1 MPAPM
6 RACVGC
12 TDLAHRTARGRGFS
26 GATHE
31 CRGFG
36 VNQDTSRRWQ
46 LFAIAAV
53 LIYLV
58 WLLAPVLMPFAVA
71 GMLAYLG
78 DPLADRLERLGMSRV
93 WAATLVFLL
102 LLLAFVGV
110 LLLLVPLISR
120 QIENLIQNLPRY
132 GQWAQQTAWPWLQ
145 TRLHLDPNMFDS
157 DRLLAALKAHIDSI
171 GGVATVV
178 LGKVSRSGLGI
189 VLWLTNLVLIPV
201 VAFYLLRD
209 WDRLVATVDRML
221 PRSIQP
227 TVAHLARESDKVL
240 GAFVRGQLLVMLAL
254 GIFYGGVL
262 SLVGL
267 SVGLL
272 IGIVAGLLSF
282 VPYLGFIVGF
292 GAAVIAVLVQYG
304 DWSHLLLVCGVFV
317 VGQLL
322 EGYVLVPKL
331 VGDKIG
337 LHPVA
342 VIFAVLA
349 GGYLAGF
356 LGVLLALPAASV
368 IMVLLRYLL
377 ERYRMSE
384 LYTEQGPDDP
394 VIAEMDVTLHAD
406 GRVEAVAEV
415 QPNPVRGD
423 ASTP

>member
-1 MPAPM
+1 M
-6 RACVGC
+6 
-12 TDLAHRTARGRGFS
+12 LAITA
-26 GATHE
+26 
-31 CRGFG
+31 
-36 VNQDTSRRWQ
+36 V
-46 LFAIAAV
+46 IV
-53 LIYLV
+53 YLL

-71 GMLAYLG
+71 AMLAYLG
-78 DPLADRLERLGMSRV
+78 DPLADRLERLGLSRA
-93 WAATLVFLL
+93 WAATLVFLVL
-102 LLLAFVGV
+102 ILALGGV
-110 LLLLVPLISR
+110 LLLLIPLISR

-132 GQWAQQTAWPWLQ
+132 AQWAQQTAWPWLQ
-145 TRLHLDPNMFDS
+145 GKLHLDPRMFDS
-157 DRLLAALKAHIDSI
+157 DQLLVAFKAHMGSI
-171 GGVATVV
+171 GDVATAV

-209 WDRLVATVDRML
+209 WDRLVGTIDRML
-221 PRSIQP
+221 PRSIEP
-227 TVAHLARESDKVL
+227 TIAHLAHESDKVL

-254 GIFYGGVL
+254 GIFYGAGL

-304 DWSHLLLVCGVFV
+304 DWAHLLIICGVFV

-342 VIFAVLA
+342 VIFSVLA
-349 GGYLAGF
+349 GGYLFGF

-377 ERYRMSE
+377 ERYRLSE
-384 LYTEQGPDDP
+384 LYTEEGADDP
-394 VIAEMDVTLHAD
+394 VIAEVDVTVHRD
-406 GRVEAVAEV
+406 GEVETDTTVAS
-415 QPNPVRGD
+415 PKDDRAAP
-423 ASTP
+423 